1 MDELVDYAFNKTKN
15 LPRNNGLREEITNNV
30 YVAEKEKARI

>member
-1 MDELVDYAFNKTKN
+1 MHLIKLKN

-30 YVAEKEKARI
+30 YVAEKEKKRGFKSNKF